1 MNSLRA
7 LILSNLIII
16 TRHQYLE
23 ETGVT
28 VLVVA
33 TKIDKLRPSEV
44 ESALDRMQTAYGA
57 RGHQVIPFSALTG
70 HGKKDLWRAIRD
82 NLLTAEEEEEQEEAE
97 DGY

>member
-1 MNSLRA
+1 M
-7 LILSNLIII
+7 II

-28 VLVVA
+28 VVVVA

-44 ESALDRMQTAYGA
+44 ESAMDRMQTAYGA

-82 NLLTAEEEEEQEEAE
+82 NLLTAEEEEEEEAE